1 MVIFHSYVK
10 LPEGNMGEMMK
21 QDEKGCLSEMNNLV
35 DSMGFKFEWDLMEL
49 NGDTILIRTYW
60 FCLHPSRLLWIVR
73 WHPRS
78 ATQTSWNGSLLCLRW
93 KKNRGWL
100 GSLREDFFRGMGT
113 LPIWREISRRVS
125 NLPLHFAV
133 AFCMLFVSDFLHILF
148 CYLPIGFTSGTELSK

>member
-78 ATQTSWNGSLLCLRW
+78 PTQTSWNGSLLCLRW
-93 KKNRGWL
+93 KK
-100 GSLREDFFRGMGT
+100 
-113 LPIWREISRRVS
+113 SRLTGLTSGRLFS
-125 NLPLHFAV
+125 WHGNSANLKGNLPACVEPAFALCCCLLHVVRFR
-133 AFCMLFVSDFLHILF
+133 FSSHPFLLLANWFYFRH
-148 CYLPIGFTSGTELSK
+148 GVV